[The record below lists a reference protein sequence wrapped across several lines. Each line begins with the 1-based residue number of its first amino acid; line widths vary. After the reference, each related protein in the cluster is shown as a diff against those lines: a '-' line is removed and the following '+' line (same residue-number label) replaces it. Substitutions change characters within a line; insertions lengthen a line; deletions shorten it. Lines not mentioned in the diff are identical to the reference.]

1 MAQTTGRFY
10 SHLKKRQN
18 FTDSA
23 IRYLIIET
31 SVDCQQTGELGCG
44 KLTTSRLKEGAEATC

>member
-1 MAQTTGRFY
+1 MAQITGRFY

-23 IRYLIIET
+23 IRYLVIQT
-31 SVDCQQTGELGCG
+31 SVDCQQTGELGRG
-44 KLTTSRLKEGAEATC
+44 KLTTDGLEEGTEATC

>member
-1 MAQTTGRFY
+1 MAQITGRFY
-10 SHLKKRQN
+10 SHLKKHQN

-23 IRYLIIET
+23 IRYLVIQT

-44 KLTTSRLKEGAEATC
+44 KLMTGRLKEGAEATR